1 MERFETLTALKA
13 GTFPTDFATRLGTY
27 GPHIEMFVKGMVKGE
42 EEERLDSD
50 NVKELLGRLV
60 KMLKGEGR

>member
-1 MERFETLTALKA
+1 ML
-13 GTFPTDFATRLGTY
+13 
-27 GPHIEMFVKGMVKGE
+27 VKGMVKGE